1 MNSSKIVRTADLP
14 LSIVVRVLESLNR
27 GKIIL
32 VTYGDDITIVTDT
45 NPRQFNFPEGWYF
58 SNGVFTNKFHAT
70 RHYSEAKIVNSRGS
84 TWMGTAGCLPIKANN
99 QIKKILS
106 FSLSS
111 KRVFFCLYYYIFSKY
126 FTQFSHF
133 FVDLT
138 TVSIL

>member
-58 SNGVFTNKFHAT
+58 SNGAYSCRPAT
-70 RHYSEAKIVNSRGS
+70 R
-84 TWMGTAGCLPIKANN
+84 
-99 QIKKILS
+99 
-106 FSLSS
+106 
-111 KRVFFCLYYYIFSKY
+111 
-126 FTQFSHF
+126 
-133 FVDLT
+133 
-138 TVSIL
+138 

>member
-45 NPRQFNFPEGWYF
+45 NPLHFNFPEGWYF

-84 TWMGTAGCLPIKANN
+84 AWMGAAGCLP
-99 QIKKILS
+99 
-106 FSLSS
+106 
-111 KRVFFCLYYYIFSKY
+111 
-126 FTQFSHF
+126 
-133 FVDLT
+133 D
-138 TVSIL
+138 

>member
-58 SNGVFTNKFHAT
+58 SNGVPHG
-70 RHYSEAKIVNSRGS
+70 I
-84 TWMGTAGCLPIKANN
+84 
-99 QIKKILS
+99 
-106 FSLSS
+106 
-111 KRVFFCLYYYIFSKY
+111 
-126 FTQFSHF
+126 
-133 FVDLT
+133 
-138 TVSIL
+138 TVKLK

>member
-45 NPRQFNFPEGWYF
+45 NPRQFIFPEGWYC

-84 TWMGTAGCLPIKANN
+84 TWMGTAGCLPTKASN
-99 QIKKILS
+99 
-106 FSLSS
+106 
-111 KRVFFCLYYYIFSKY
+111 
-126 FTQFSHF
+126 
-133 FVDLT
+133 
-138 TVSIL
+138 

>member
-111 KRVFFCLYYYIFSKY
+111 KRVFLSFILL
-126 FTQFSHF
+126 HF
-133 FVDLT
+133 F
-138 TVSIL
+138 

>member
-58 SNGVFTNKFHAT
+58 SMVC
-70 RHYSEAKIVNSRGS
+70 SLINSMPHG
-84 TWMGTAGCLPIKANN
+84 I
-99 QIKKILS
+99 
-106 FSLSS
+106 
-111 KRVFFCLYYYIFSKY
+111 
-126 FTQFSHF
+126 
-133 FVDLT
+133 
-138 TVSIL
+138 TVKLK

>member
-14 LSIVVRVLESLNR
+14 ISIVVRVLESLNR

-58 SNGVFTNKFHAT
+58 SNGVFTNKFHAS

-84 TWMGTAGCLPIKANN
+84 TWMGTAGCLPTKANN
-99 QIKKILS
+99 
-106 FSLSS
+106 
-111 KRVFFCLYYYIFSKY
+111 
-126 FTQFSHF
+126 
-133 FVDLT
+133 
-138 TVSIL
+138 

>member
-84 TWMGTAGCLPIKANN
+84 TWMGTDGCLPTKANN
-99 QIKKILS
+99 
-106 FSLSS
+106 
-111 KRVFFCLYYYIFSKY
+111 
-126 FTQFSHF
+126 
-133 FVDLT
+133 
-138 TVSIL
+138 

>member
-84 TWMGTAGCLPIKANN
+84 TWMGTAGCLPT
-99 QIKKILS
+99 
-106 FSLSS
+106 
-111 KRVFFCLYYYIFSKY
+111 FSKY

-133 FVDLT
+133 FVDLA